1 MSTPKWRAL
10 APIMLS
16 AAVLLAG
23 NGMLVTMIAL
33 RGPSEGFDSTWI
45 GIFGA
50 AYYLGFLLASW
61 LSIHLI
67 RRAGHIRVFAGLA
80 AAAAATT
87 LLMLLWIEAEVW
99 TVARFVQGLAFS
111 GITTVIESWLN
122 GLIENRNRG
131 RILSI
136 YRVVDLGAVTGGQ
149 FLLPVVGITDFHIF
163 VVCAI
168 FFCVALMPVTLSNHS
183 SPAMPETSGFDIR
196 AVWAM
201 SPVACMGCLA
211 VGMANG
217 AFRTLS
223 PTYATAAGLDV
234 AEVAT
239 FLSLFIAAGA
249 ISQFP
254 IGWLSDRFDRRSVI
268 MFVTVGASAASLF
281 IILAAGLSP
290 MTIFIGSAL
299 FGGFA
304 LPLYSLSSAHANDHC
319 PPGRFVTLAA
329 GLLLFFAAGAFVGS
343 PVAAIAMEHL
353 GPEALF
359 GFICTV
365 HALFLAFVLYRR
377 TRRPAVPRERQT
389 VHVGLLRT
397 SPAMFALTQHQSSKH
412 QDDID

>member
-1 MSTPKWRAL
+1 MTTSRWRTL
-10 APIMLS
+10 APILIS

-33 RGPSEGFDSTWI
+33 RGPAEGFDGTWI

-67 RRAGHIRVFAGLA
+67 RQAGHIRVFAGLA

-87 LLMLLWIEAEVW
+87 LGMLLWIEAEVW
-99 TVARFVQGLAFS
+99 TAARFVQGLAFS
-111 GITTVIESWLN
+111 GISTVIESWLN

-131 RILSI
+131 RILSM

-149 FLLPVVGITDFHIF
+149 FLLPVVGIEDFHIF

-183 SPAMPETSGFDIR
+183 SPSVPDSVRFDLK
-196 AVWAM
+196 AVWRM
-201 SPVACMGCLA
+201 SPVACAGCVA

-249 ISQFP
+249 VSQFP
-254 IGWLSDRFDRRSVI
+254 IGWLSDRFDRRTII
-268 MFVTVGASAASLF
+268 MGVTVGASAASLF
-281 IILAAGLSP
+281 IVIAAGMSP

-329 GLLLFFAAGAFVGS
+329 GLLLCFAAGAFIGS
-343 PVAAIAMEHL
+343 PVAAVMMDQF
-353 GPEALF
+353 GPPALF
-359 GFICTV
+359 WFICGV
-365 HALFLAFVLYRR
+365 HALFLGFVIYRR
-377 TRRPAVPRERQT
+377 SRRPSVPRERQSAF
-389 VHVGLLRT
+389 VSLLRT
-397 SPAMFALTQHQSSKH
+397 SPAMFALTQHGEGKH